1 MISHTCQKYSREKLN
16 KHSSNNFR
24 QQAIAARSIGLSES
38 AINLNNIYDNNLW
51 HGACFSSTP
60 NDQIMPLK
68 RIISAII
75 GISLAF
81 ALLILG
87 GWYFSAAIAIVI
99 YLGLREYF
107 QLVRAKGI
115 APAGKTSMV
124 LSLLLLA
131 CATVT
136 PQLTDA
142 MFPLTGALI
151 CFYLLFQPK
160 MATIADISTSLLG
173 LFYGGYLPSYWVRLR
188 LGYASFTPDFTK
200 GFSLSLNGFWPQS
213 WANPETF
220 PTGLLVTVLAFA
232 CIWAADIGAYIMGKW
247 LGRTRL
253 SDISPKKTVEGSLW
267 GIGGSMLVAL
277 LGAWYL
283 HWPYWEFSGALLGL
297 LIGVVS
303 LLGDLTESMMKR
315 DAGVKD
321 SGQLIPGHGGILD
334 RTDSYVF
341 TAPLVYYFVALLLP
355 LLNTLVF

>member
-1 MISHTCQKYSREKLN
+1 MVFFAVT
-16 KHSSNNFR
+16 
-24 QQAIAARSIGLSES
+24 
-38 AINLNNIYDNNLW
+38 
-51 HGACFSSTP
+51 
-60 NDQIMPLK
+60 MPTQ
-68 RIISAII
+68 RIISAVI
-75 GISLAF
+75 GIALAF
-81 ALLILG
+81 SLLILG
-87 GWYFSAAIAIVI
+87 GWYFSAAIALVI

-107 QLVRAKGI
+107 QMVRAKGI
-115 APAGKTSMV
+115 APAAKTTIV
-124 LSLLLLA
+124 LSLVLLLS
-131 CATVT
+131 ATVT
-136 PQLTDA
+136 PHLTDA
-142 MFPLTGALI
+142 FFPLTGALI

-188 LGYASFTPDFTK
+188 LGDGAINPM
-200 GFSLSLNGFWPQS
+200 GLHLPLNGFWPES
-213 WANPETF
+213 WDHPENF
-220 PTGLLVTVLAFA
+220 PTGLLVTILAFA

-267 GIGGSMLVAL
+267 GVGGSLLVGV

-283 HWPYWEFSGALLGL
+283 QWPYWEVTGALLGL
-297 LIGVVS
+297 LIGIVS

-341 TAPLVYYFVALLLP
+341 TAPLVYYFVVLLLP
-355 LLNTLVF
+355 VLNTL